1 MSTVEGGLAGA
12 GAGEAAA
19 LEQGTM
25 SDGED
30 SSSSASDASSEVG
43 VTGEGDGRGCAHYR
57 RGCMLVA
64 PCCDQTFWCRFCH
77 DAAMD
82 VPNAEVVQHKVDR
95 HAVKEV
101 QCGSCG
107 MRQPVGPSCQN
118 EACKNSFGNYF
129 CRICNF
135 FGVCV
140 CVCVC
145 LLYVLIASFSCQCT
159 GTHTTHTH
167 TNTCRR

>member
-1 MSTVEGGLAGA
+1 MWPHHASRLLE
-12 GAGEAAA
+12 GAGEQVFSCP
-19 LEQGTM
+19 LPPLRRIGY
-25 SDGED
+25 SVGRHLGPDGC
-30 SSSSASDASSEVG
+30 ASDASSEVG

-145 LLYVLIASFSCQCT
+145 F
-159 GTHTTHTH
+159 
-167 TNTCRR
+167 

>member
-1 MSTVEGGLAGA
+1 MSVEGGLAGA

-19 LEQGTM
+19 LEQGTV

-43 VTGEGDGRGCAHYR
+43 ATGEGDGRGCPHYR
-57 RGCMLVA
+57 RGCKLVA

-101 QCGSCG
+101 QCGTCG
-107 MRQPVGPSCQN
+107 LRQPVGPSCQN

-145 LLYVLIASFSCQCT
+145 VFAVCAHRFIFLSVHRH
-159 GTHTTHTH
+159 THNTHTH
-167 TNTCRR
+167 KHM